1 MAPQRPPMGALLLP
15 AALLLA
21 SPRAATALRAESA
34 EDPLAQVAPPAVSS
48 SPVKKNASGS
58 PRKVTKWPDHLNGH
72 NIVFAGDSNDRRLVS
87 LVCGWYKADLKTLLT
102 SDVDKNPWDTNSL
115 IWPTPSQSTYCHIKS
130 NDMFVINLQHFGVLF
145 EEPWFQQFLQKEEEL
160 RLPEVP
166 WKGNGFRRR
175 VWASP
180 RQYPEIIW
188 PQMIRKITKTERPR
202 PTVFVLQS
210 SLWDAVPLAE
220 MARAACED
228 GGGVCLPDLQRQ
240 YFNVSWGR
248 RASLLVDAVRHSIP
262 GLRHLVWRTTPGC
275 PADNT
280 AVSRLLG
287 FQAQD
292 AARAI
297 SEARHNISRFE
308 GNRLAEAKRWHD
320 VELLDWAAAY
330 KVTGKEM
337 CDGPRFPSTGYNALL
352 QGLIGLLQKLGH

>member
-1 MAPQRPPMGALLLP
+1 MAALLLP
-15 AALLLA
+15 VALLLA
-21 SPRAATALRAESA
+21 SPRAASALRAERE
-34 EDPLAQVAPPAVSS
+34 EDPPAQVAPPAESS
-48 SPVKKNASGS
+48 SPVHKNASGS
-58 PRKVTKWPDHLNGH
+58 GRKVTKWPEYLKGH
-72 NIVFAGDSNDRRLVS
+72 NIIFAGDSNDRKLVS
-87 LVCGWYKADLKTLLT
+87 LVCGWYKADLKQLLT
-102 SDVDKNPWDTNSL
+102 SDVGKNPWDTNTL

-130 NDMFVINLQHFGVLF
+130 NDMFVINLQHFGVMF
-145 EEPWFQQFLQKEEEL
+145 GEPWFQQFLQREEEL

-166 WKGNGFRRR
+166 WKGTGFRRR

-188 PQMIRKITKTERPR
+188 PQMIRKITKTEKPR

-210 SLWDAVPLAE
+210 SLWDAVPLAD

-228 GGGVCLPDLQRQ
+228 GGGVCMPELQRQ
-240 YFNVSWGR
+240 YFNVSWAR
-248 RASLLVDAVRHSIP
+248 RASFLVDAVRHSIP

-280 AVSRLLG
+280 AVSRLLE

-297 SEARHNISRFE
+297 DEARGNISRFE
-308 GNRLAEAKRWHD
+308 GNQLAEAKRWHD

-330 KVTGKEM
+330 NVTTKEQ
-337 CDGPRFPSTGYNALL
+337 CEGSHYPSIGYRALL
-352 QGLIGLLQKLGH
+352 QGLFNLSQKLHEQRQL